1 LGIDS
6 DSILTV
12 SGLRIGYGSILAVK
26 EVSIRVGRKG
36 IAAIIGA
43 NGAGKSTLI
52 KGIMNLVRKEAGKI
66 EYKGQ
71 DISSLPPYRIA
82 SKGIAYI
89 PEGRQLFTKMS
100 VKENLEMGVVSLG
113 KQRALLAEGLERIY
127 GMFPILRDRQQQLAG
142 TLSGGEQQ
150 MLAMGRALISKPE
163 LCLFD
168 EPSLG
173 LAPLIQIE
181 IFAVI
186 EKLKGGD
193 VSTLLVEQN
202 AKKALEISDKCFVIE
217 LGTIVL
223 EGDRDRVL
231 KDPRVEKA
239 YLGG

>member
-1 LGIDS
+1 MGQRGIS
-6 DSILTV
+6 
-12 SGLRIGYGSILAVK
+12 
-26 EVSIRVGRKG
+26 
-36 IAAIIGA
+36 AIIGA

-52 KGIMNLVRKEAGKI
+52 KGIMNLVRKEAGRI
-66 EYKGQ
+66 EYKNQ
-71 DISSLPPYRIA
+71 DISGLPPYQIA

-100 VKENLEMGVVSLG
+100 VKENLELGMVSVRKATGLVAG
-113 KQRALLAEGLERIY
+113 GLERIY
-127 GMFPILRDRQQQLAG
+127 GMFPILKGRQRQLAG

-150 MLAMGRALISKPE
+150 MLAMGRALISSPE

-181 IFAVI
+181 IFDVI
-186 EKLKGGD
+186 EKLRTGD

-202 AKKALEISDKCFVIE
+202 AKKALEIADRCFVIE
-217 LGTIVL
+217 LGRIVL
-223 EGDRDRVL
+223 EGDRDSVL